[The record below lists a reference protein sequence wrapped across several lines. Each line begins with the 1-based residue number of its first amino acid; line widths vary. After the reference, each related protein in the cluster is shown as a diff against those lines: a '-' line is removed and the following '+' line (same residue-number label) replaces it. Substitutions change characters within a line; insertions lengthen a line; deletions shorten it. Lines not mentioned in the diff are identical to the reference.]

1 MTPSIH
7 PKMHPCMGPTHP
19 RGTGTQMEHK
29 RSVDIAGYCSE
40 SVAEFRCFGI
50 DHRTSGHYCRGGL
63 SQPSSFCH
71 NDVL

>member
-7 PKMHPCMGPTHP
+7 PKMHPSMGPTHP

-50 DHRTSGHYCRGGL
+50 DRGGL
-63 SQPSSFCH
+63 SQSSSFCH